1 MFYEIKL
8 HKINYPLRSL
18 FFTTLQGVRI
28 LEESALIVND
38 FSHTSNCNP
47 LIAVMQL
54 QGGKKMDVHAQ
65 ARDPREHVNEE
76 PRNDLGD
83 LLAGF
88 FGMTGFMTVVFFGMV
103 IIKFL
108 SE

>member
-1 MFYEIKL
+1 MQSCNSK
-8 HKINYPLRSL
+8 
-18 FFTTLQGVRI
+18 
-28 LEESALIVND
+28 EEEA
-38 FSHTSNCNP
+38 
-47 LIAVMQL
+47 
-54 QGGKKMDVHAQ
+54 MDVNVNAQ
-65 ARDPREHVNEE
+65 VRDPREHINEE

-83 LLAGF
+83 LLVGF

>member
-1 MFYEIKL
+1 MST
-8 HKINYPLRSL
+8 HRSV
-18 FFTTLQGVRI
+18 TRGSI
-28 LEESALIVND
+28 SM
-38 FSHTSNCNP
+38 SS
-47 LIAVMQL
+47 
-54 QGGKKMDVHAQ
+54 
-65 ARDPREHVNEE
+65 
-76 PRNDLGD
+76 RNDLGD